1 MKSGKAFLCGRV
13 SRSAVS
19 IHAFSAVLT
28 VLLSCSAQANG
39 TLDKVAKSGVLTM
52 GYQLSPPFSYV
63 DENQHPIGYTVDIC
77 AKIIEVVKR
86 EIKRPDLVVKYK
98 QVNTDSR
105 FPALIDGDIDME
117 CGNTTNTAERR
128 KKVAFTIPTFIA
140 ATRLLVRTDSG
151 IKSINNLAGKTVVA
165 DKGSS
170 GDKIFS
176 DLNATRTLRATLVY
190 SDGSDKSF
198 AMVESGKADAYITDD
213 ILLYTLR
220 ANAKDPEKFEVTR
233 DALTIEP
240 LSIMLRKDDPSFKKL
255 VDTEVTRIILQG
267 EIYPIY
273 RKWFES
279 PIPPKQLN
287 LKLPMV
293 FMLRDSFKTPTDWVP
308 NQ

>member
-1 MKSGKAFLCGRV
+1 MKSGKAFLGGKV
-13 SRSAVS
+13 ARSVVS
-19 IHAFSAVLT
+19 IQACCAVL
-28 VLLSCSAQANG
+28 VLLFSCPTQASG
-39 TLDKVAKSGVLTM
+39 TLEKVAKSGVLTM
-52 GYQLSPPFSYV
+52 GYQLSPPFSYA
-63 DENQHPIGYTVDIC
+63 DENQRPIGYTVDIC
-77 AKIIEVVKR
+77 AKVIEAVKR

-105 FPALIDGDIDME
+105 FPALIDGEIDME

-140 ATRLLVRTDSG
+140 ATRLLVRTDEG
-151 IKSINNLAGKTVVA
+151 IKTITNLAGKTVVA

-170 GDKIFS
+170 GEKIFT
-176 DLNATRTLRATLVY
+176 DLNTTRTLRANLVLAAE
-190 SDGSDKSF
+190 SDQSF
-198 AMVESGKADAYITDD
+198 AMVDSGKADAYITDD

-240 LSIMLRKDDPSFKKL
+240 LSIMLRKDDPAFKKV
-255 VDTEVTRIILQG
+255 VDTEVTRIIVQG

-293 FMLRDSFKTPTDWVP
+293 FMLRDSFKTPTDWIP
-308 NQ
+308 N

>member
-1 MKSGKAFLCGRV
+1 
-13 SRSAVS
+13 
-19 IHAFSAVLT
+19 
-28 VLLSCSAQANG
+28 
-39 TLDKVAKSGVLTM
+39 M
-52 GYQLSPPFSYV
+52 GYQLSPPFSYA
-63 DENQHPIGYTVDIC
+63 DENQRPIGYTVDIC
-77 AKIIEVVKR
+77 TKVIEAIKR

-105 FPALIDGDIDME
+105 FAALIDGDIDME
-117 CGNTTNTAERR
+117 CGNTTSTIERR

-140 ATRLLVRTDSG
+140 ATRLLVRSDSG

-165 DKGSS
+165 TKGSS
-170 GDKIFS
+170 GDKIFT
-176 DLNATRTLRATLVY
+176 DLNSTRTLRANLEFTKESDEAFALV
-190 SDGSDKSF
+190 DT
-198 AMVESGKADAYITDD
+198 GKADAFIMDD

-220 ANAKDPEKFEVTR
+220 ASAKDPEKFEVTR

-240 LSIMLRKDDPSFKKL
+240 LSIMLRKDDPAFKKL
-255 VDTEVTRIILQG
+255 VDNEVTRIILQG

-293 FMLRDSFKTPTDWVP
+293 FMLRDSFKTPTDWIPP
-308 NQ
+308 N

>member
-1 MKSGKAFLCGRV
+1 MKTGKTFQDGKV
-13 SRSAVS
+13 SLSSVS
-19 IHAFSAVLT
+19 IRTSSAVLA
-28 VLLSCSAQANG
+28 LLFSCSVQAAS
-39 TLDKVAKSGVLTM
+39 TLEKVAKSGVLTM
-52 GYQLSPPFSYV
+52 GYQVSPPFSYP
-63 DENQHPIGYTVDIC
+63 DENQRPIGYTVDIC
-77 AKIIEVVKR
+77 AKVIEAIKR

-98 QVNTDSR
+98 QVNTDTR
-105 FPALIDGDIDME
+105 FPTLIDGDIDME

-128 KKVAFTIPTFIA
+128 KRVAFTIPTFIA

-151 IKSINNLAGKTVVA
+151 IKSITNLAGKTVVA

-170 GDKIFS
+170 GDKIFT
-176 DLNATRTLRATLVY
+176 DLNTTRTLRASLVF
-190 SDGSDKSF
+190 SDEADKSF

-240 LSIMLRKDDPSFKKL
+240 LSIMIRKDDPAFKKV
-255 VDTEVTRIILQG
+255 VDSEVTRIIIQG

-293 FMLRDSFKTPTDWVP
+293 FMLRDSFKTPTDWLP
-308 NQ
+308 D

>member
-1 MKSGKAFLCGRV
+1 MKPRKAFPGHKASLSTGALCASGAALALLL
-13 SRSAVS
+13 S
-19 IHAFSAVLT
+19 FSAL
-28 VLLSCSAQANG
+28 AEG
-39 TLDKVAKSGVLTM
+39 TLEKVAKSGVLTL

-63 DENQHPIGYTVDIC
+63 DENQRPLGYTLDIC
-77 AKIIEVVKR
+77 TKVVEVIKR
-86 EIKRPDLVVKYK
+86 EIKRPDLVVHYK

-105 FPALIDGDIDME
+105 FAALIDGEIDME
-117 CGNTTNTAERR
+117 CGNTTNTTERR

-151 IKSINNLAGKTVVA
+151 IKSISNLAGKTVVA

-170 GDKIFS
+170 GDKIFT
-176 DLNATRTLRATLVY
+176 DLNATRTLRANLVHADE
-190 SDGSDKSF
+190 SDESF
-198 AMVESGKADAYITDD
+198 AMVDSGKADAYITDD

-220 ANAKDPEKFEVTR
+220 ASSKTPEKFEVTR

-240 LSIMLRKDDPSFKKL
+240 LAIMLRKDDPAFKKL
-255 VDTEVTRIILQG
+255 VDNEVTRIILQG

-293 FMLRDSFKTPTDWVP
+293 FMLRDSFKTPTDKIP
-308 NQ
+308 

>member
-1 MKSGKAFLCGRV
+1 MKSGKAFLGGKV
-13 SRSAVS
+13 ARSVVS
-19 IHAFSAVLT
+19 IQTCCAVL
-28 VLLSCSAQANG
+28 VLLFSCPAQASG
-39 TLDKVAKSGVLTM
+39 TLEKVAKSGVLTM
-52 GYQLSPPFSYV
+52 GYQLSPPFSYA
-63 DENQHPIGYTVDIC
+63 DENQRPIGYTVDIC
-77 AKIIEVVKR
+77 AKVIEAVKR

-105 FPALIDGDIDME
+105 FPALIDGEIDME

-140 ATRLLVRTDSG
+140 ATRLLVRTDGG
-151 IKSINNLAGKTVVA
+151 IKTITNLAGKTVVA

-170 GDKIFS
+170 GEKIFT
-176 DLNATRTLRATLVY
+176 DLNTTRTLRANLVLAAE
-190 SDGSDKSF
+190 SDQSF

-240 LSIMLRKDDPSFKKL
+240 LSIMLRKDDPAFKKV
-255 VDTEVTRIILQG
+255 VDTEVTRIIVQG

-293 FMLRDSFKTPTDWVP
+293 FMLRDSFKTPTDWIP
-308 NQ
+308 N